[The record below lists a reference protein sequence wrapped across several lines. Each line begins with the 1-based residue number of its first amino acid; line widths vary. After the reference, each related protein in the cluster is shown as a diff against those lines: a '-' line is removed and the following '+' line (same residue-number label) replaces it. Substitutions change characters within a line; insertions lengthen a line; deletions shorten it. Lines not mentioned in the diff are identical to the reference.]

1 AGAASGSG
9 LGRSGRRWRHGR
21 PSVAAADADE
31 AALTST
37 VARGPD
43 GACVDDSATACGAG
57 LRGRGEVDM
66 NASGAVGIFR
76 DAISDCFEDDAM
88 PLGAALAYYT
98 ALSLAPLLVLL
109 MWIAPFL
116 GESRQQ
122 EIIEQA
128 QALIGPQ
135 AGEAIDMV
143 VQNAEEANA
152 RTLAGI
158 LGLITLL
165 LGATGVF
172 GQLQHALNLIWDVKA

>member
-1 AGAASGSG
+1 
-9 LGRSGRRWRHGR
+9 
-21 PSVAAADADE
+21 
-31 AALTST
+31 
-37 VARGPD
+37 
-43 GACVDDSATACGAG
+43 
-57 LRGRGEVDM
+57 M

-172 GQLQHALNLIWDVKA
+172 GQLQHALNLIWDVKAKPGQGAGGWIRKRVLSLGMILALVFILIVSLVVSAASGLQSATIASRRDEGRRGLG